1 MKTLWGGMI
10 FRPITDLRDAI
21 PHHASK
27 KVFT

>member
-1 MKTLWGGMI
+1 LWGGMI